1 MAYLC
6 DDEMST
12 TQRSLSSANVA
23 ILVDSLIIKGMS
35 KSSSRQSTALPP
47 GAQTERSAVFR
58 VPQLRRFDSAKVPRI
73 GVCDYVERLKKFGHF
88 DSALVVGLIYL
99 DRLLAADSNFAVTP
113 HNIHRLLI
121 VCTTVAEKYHNDSFY
136 GNTYYASVGGL
147 QVEELNRL
155 EVIMLYSLMWRLD
168 ASEEEYNEKLRE
180 LNAGFAAASRSSKED
195 EWIVLSEARGE
206 KRSLE
211 DADSESSIQ
220 ASTMS
225 GSVISVSDSD
235 EIMDSSSEDS

>member
-1 MAYLC
+1 M
-6 DDEMST
+6 
-12 TQRSLSSANVA
+12 
-23 ILVDSLIIKGMS
+23 
-35 KSSSRQSTALPP
+35 
-47 GAQTERSAVFR
+47 
-58 VPQLRRFDSAKVPRI
+58 
-73 GVCDYVERLKKFGHF
+73 
-88 DSALVVGLIYL
+88 
-99 DRLLAADSNFAVTP
+99 
-113 HNIHRLLI
+113 
-121 VCTTVAEKYHNDSFY
+121 
-136 GNTYYASVGGL
+136 
-147 QVEELNRL
+147 EELNRL
-155 EVIMLYSLMWRLD
+155 EVILLYSLMWRLD